1 MKRTI
6 EVSTR
11 GTQLSLANSRLV
23 IQREGIIL
31 GNIPIEDIGVLVL
44 DSTGIEL
51 SSGALRAFADAG
63 CALLSC
69 DDRHHPNGMF
79 LPLVA
84 NTLHAE
90 RLRFQVFAND
100 PLKRNLWSKIIA
112 SKIRNQ
118 SALLACTGTRK
129 RLTRL
134 AQDIKSGD
142 KGNSEAQAGR
152 FYWPMV
158 FDGMIEDSPGP
169 FLRRRAGAPP
179 NDLLNYGYAVLRA
192 ATARAICASGL
203 HPGLGIHHQ
212 NRYSGYCLADDL
224 MEPFRP
230 WVDKRVQDLL
240 KDGIGELNKE
250 GKKAVLEVLT
260 DECTVSDALGP
271 VLSALDRSASSLA
284 RCFEAS
290 AKGDPTSKSVKHLLL
305 PKWPRLSCVRDD

>member
-1 MKRTI
+1 MKRTV

-11 GTQLSLANSRLV
+11 GTRLTLADSRLV
-23 IQREGIIL
+23 IQREGVVL
-31 GNIPIEDIGVLVL
+31 GNIPFEDIGVLVL

-51 SSGALRAFADAG
+51 SSGALRALAEAG
-63 CALLSC
+63 GALLSC

-90 RLRFQVFAND
+90 RLRFQVLASD
-100 PLKRNLWSKIIA
+100 PLKRNLWARIIA

-134 AQDIKSGD
+134 AQNIKSGD
-142 KGNSEAQAGR
+142 KGNSEAQASR

-158 FDGMIEDSPGP
+158 FDGLIENFPGP

-192 ATARAICASGL
+192 ATARSLCAAGL

-240 KDGIGELNKE
+240 IDGIQELRKE

-260 DECTVSDALGP
+260 DECQINGSLGP
-271 VLSALDRSASSLA
+271 VLSALDKSASSLA

-290 AKGDPTSKSVKHLLL
+290 TKGDPTSKAVKQLLL
-305 PKWPRLSCVRDD
+305 PKWPRPSDVRDD

>member
-11 GTQLSLANSRLV
+11 GTRLSLADSRLV
-23 IQREGIIL
+23 VQREGMVL
-31 GNIPIEDIGVLVL
+31 GNIPFEDIGVLVL

-51 SSGALRAFADAG
+51 SSGALRALADAG

-90 RLRFQVFAND
+90 RLRFQVLASD
-100 PLKRNLWSKIIA
+100 PLKRNLWTKIIA

-142 KGNSEAQAGR
+142 KGNSEAQASR
-152 FYWPMV
+152 FYWPKV
-158 FDGMIEDSPGP
+158 FDGMIEDSPVP

-192 ATARAICASGL
+192 ATARALCATGL

-240 KDGIGELNKE
+240 KDGIGELSKE
-250 GKKAVLEVLT
+250 GKKSVLEVLI
-260 DECTVSDALGP
+260 DECKVSDSMGP
-271 VLSALDRSASSLA
+271 LLSALEKSASSLA

-290 AKGDPTSKSVKHLLL
+290 TKGDTAAKAAKVLLL
-305 PKWPRLSCVRDD
+305 PEWPRSFSIQDD